1 MHIQTIPEKEQENK
15 SIIEDDM
22 SSSEIEL
29 FGLKEFFA
37 NLTENNIVEVVIKNI
52 DSYPGPTN

>member
-37 NLTENNIVEVVIKNI
+37 NLTENNNC
-52 DSYPGPTN
+52 